1 MKNRTQNALVIKPE
15 RHPHQ
20 RAGDLAP
27 TKLTPDVARL
37 FDLGSSGGSNIA
49 QNKGQ
54 MVGDAFNFARR
65 NLPSS

>member
-1 MKNRTQNALVIKPE
+1 MKNRTQIALESGVQRSARQINSVPE
-15 RHPHQ
+15 PREAA
-20 RAGDLAP
+20 AG
-27 TKLTPDVARL
+27 VARL

-49 QNKGQ
+49 QDKEQ